1 MNNLAYAKQK
11 LLQESEAYKIYQ
23 DVLKVDPGNKTAK
36 KQVAKLDRMNATK
49 SKNIIYKKG
58 F

>member
-11 LLQESEAYKIYQ
+11 LLLESEAYKIYQ
-23 DVLKVDPGNKTAK
+23 DVLKIDPGNKTAK
-36 KQVAKLDRMNATK
+36 KQLAKIDKMNANK